1 MLGYAQ
7 KFLIRDILLHLETH
21 FKQETETSCISDT
34 NFSIQKTQLQL
45 SLHVMEQ
52 SSLTVLTLE
61 GGHAQAGMALPSLE
75 PVNVGSNRVHF
86 Y

>member
-1 MLGYAQ
+1 MYMLGYAQ

-45 SLHVMEQ
+45 SLHVMETQQGFQQ
-52 SSLTVLTLE
+52 SDCSDL
-61 GGHAQAGMALPSLE
+61 GGRPCTSWDGTALPGTCE
-75 PVNVGSNRVHF
+75 CWK
-86 Y
+86 